1 MDRTTNLIVLFAENQ
16 LVKEFSQK
24 NNVFYII

>member
-1 MDRTTNLIVLFAENQ
+1 MDRKTNLIVLFAENQ